1 MLVQLSQSLEVA
13 VPENGAAIDPPDA
26 LVYQNESVQDSLFQF
41 KVPPP
46 ENPAKRAK
54 HSAKNQLGTL
64 SISTGKSSRAESI
77 ARKRKAEDTIKKNTA
92 GILFLI
98 DAKLHLLFEIY
109 VKTFRRTR

>member
-1 MLVQLSQSLEVA
+1 MLQLSQFLEVA

-26 LVYQNESVQDSLFQF
+26 LVFQNESVQDSLFQF

-92 GILFLI
+92 GILLLI
-98 DAKLHLLFEIY
+98 DAFAFII
-109 VKTFRRTR
+109 